1 MRVDLW
7 LYASLGLANASV
19 LKACVPQD
27 QDAATVIKDIDGFQP
42 KTQDP
47 QFFSLMVD
55 QQCRDDN
62 QPTPPATKDCT
73 FDGFAVRLENGIV
86 VATRYNRWWSSKL
99 TIFFVDDDKK
109 IRKVRLPTFSHTLAV
124 NESRLMILQVSG
136 KLQQLFLDAVTG
148 ALRYADVGFL
158 PPNSVAVSFYKLGDN
173 PLGNLDPSPA
183 YFAWPSTE
191 GCTSF
196 FGQGTWWFCLL
207 SSGQY
212 QVFVSDANFGDSQ
225 QGGVQKV
232 GCTREG
238 LAAINADPV
247 SPS

>member
-7 LYASLGLANASV
+7 LYASLGFANASV

-27 QDAATVIKDIDGFQP
+27 QDAATAVKDIDGFQP
-42 KTQDP
+42 KTHDP

-62 QPTPPATKDCT
+62 QPTPPATKDCA

-109 IRKVRLPTFSHTLAV
+109 IHKVRLPTFSHTLAV
-124 NESRLMILQVSG
+124 NESRPMILQVSG
-136 KLQQLFLDAVTG
+136 KLRQLFLDAVTG

-158 PPNSVAVSFYKLGDN
+158 PPNSVAVSFSSWATTLWATWTQVRPTSHGPRPRDA
-173 PLGNLDPSPA
+173 PLSLARAPGGSA
-183 YFAWPSTE
+183 
-191 GCTSF
+191 F
-196 FGQGTWWFCLL
+196 FPVANTRCSSATPILETLNRAVYRRWDVRGRASLL
-207 SSGQY
+207 S
-212 QVFVSDANFGDSQ
+212 
-225 QGGVQKV
+225 
-232 GCTREG
+232 TLIR
-238 LAAINADPV
+238 
-247 SPS
+247 